1 MKVDR
6 MNMEA
11 IDKKQ
16 DLLNTLEDLL
26 VREFRACQ
34 LLYQLSREERVA
46 ISNHEIPRMLSLV
59 EDKEAVLDELGRLD
73 DSRRMTCQELGS
85 LLGLAIHAPTV
96 ADLLPGLSPENACR
110 MGRLRE
116 GILTVMDKVRD
127 LNRGNH
133 ALASSELDR
142 AGSVQSFLLSLI
154 QPPATY
160 GPLGMKSTNGLQNT
174 SHSAP
179 ALEIDHKV

>member
-1 MKVDR
+1 MD
-6 MNMEA
+6 A

-34 LLYQLSREERVA
+34 VLYDLSREERAA
-46 ISNHEIPRMLSLV
+46 ISNHDITRMLCLV
-59 EDKEAVLDELGRLD
+59 EDKEAVLDELSSLD
-73 DSRRMTCQELGS
+73 DSRRMTSQEMGS
-85 LLGLAIHAPTV
+85 LLGLAVHAPTV
-96 ADLLPGLSPENACR
+96 ADLLPALSVENASR
-110 MGRLRE
+110 IGRLRE

-133 ALASSELDR
+133 ALASGELER
-142 AGSVQSFLLSLI
+142 ADSVQAFLLSLV
-154 QPPATY
+154 QPPVTY
-160 GPLGMKSTNGLQNT
+160 GPLGNQVGLGA
-174 SHSAP
+174 S